1 VDPKY
6 TDNPAATSGNNI
18 IFSAKWLHEHPAD
31 TDTVTHELMHV
42 VQAYPSSDP
51 SWLTEGIADYVRNKY
66 GTNNEPAG
74 WYMTEYSPG
83 QIYENSYRITA
94 HFLTWLENRIL
105 PSIVNDLDFHMRQ
118 QTYNKYT
125 WQQLTGNTVDELW
138 DQYARESI
146 LSNTESSDGIVSG
159 GIYKLI
165 DTNSGK
171 LLDVTQSGSANGTN
185 VQIFHDNDTE
195 TQKWCI
201 QNTGNGIYKLISMH
215 SGKVL
220 DVNHSGTTDGTN
232 VQIWDD
238 NGSAAQ
244 RWRLQAIDNGHVFKL
259 LNVISRK
266 ALDVDRS
273 ETTNGTNVHIWTDNG
288 TKAQQWQLIR
298 FS

>member
-1 VDPKY
+1 
-6 TDNPAATSGNNI
+6 
-18 IFSAKWLHEHPAD
+18 
-31 TDTVTHELMHV
+31 
-42 VQAYPSSDP
+42 
-51 SWLTEGIADYVRNKY
+51 
-66 GTNNEPAG
+66 
-74 WYMTEYSPG
+74 
-83 QIYENSYRITA
+83 
-94 HFLTWLENRIL
+94 
-105 PSIVNDLDFHMRQ
+105 
-118 QTYNKYT
+118 
-125 WQQLTGNTVDELW
+125 
-138 DQYARESI
+138 
-146 LSNTESSDGIVSG
+146 
-159 GIYKLI
+159 
-165 DTNSGK
+165 
-171 LLDVTQSGSANGTN
+171 
-185 VQIFHDNDTE
+185 
-195 TQKWCI
+195 
-201 QNTGNGIYKLISMH
+201 MH